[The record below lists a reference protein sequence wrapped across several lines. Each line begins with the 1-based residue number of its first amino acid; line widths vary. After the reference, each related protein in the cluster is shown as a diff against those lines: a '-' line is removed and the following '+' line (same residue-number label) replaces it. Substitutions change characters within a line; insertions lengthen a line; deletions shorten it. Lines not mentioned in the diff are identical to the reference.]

1 MPTSGQSE
9 AVAGNPPSRGVWW
22 HRWAFA
28 ACLATLGLVTRLRA
42 LNVGYISDDHWQLA
56 MLRGTYGVERGPFGL
71 FSFVRGDP
79 EEFEALRRS
88 GVLPWWASEDLAFNF
103 MRPLSSFLIWV
114 DAQLWP
120 ENPTLQHAHSL
131 VWWAALLV
139 VAGLL
144 LWRLLP
150 GPMAIVAG
158 LIYVFD
164 ISSIYPVAW
173 LANRS
178 SLVATTFA
186 ALAFL
191 LHLRWREDD
200 WAGGRWLSALCFG
213 LALSAGEYA
222 LPLLAFVGAYELFRA
237 GPVRERVMAGL
248 PVVGLGIAFVVIH
261 RLLGFGTNLDAM
273 YVDPFEAPGLWFQ
286 NVGFRWMQMWGLLS
300 FGIPISNEAFVDR
313 AGTLLDWAGLGHDA
327 GSRAVHLLLAIA
339 AIPGSLALAWGARGG
354 LELAER
360 RTMTWLGLAAAV
372 ALIPLTS
379 VEAHSRLLQLPTLA
393 AAGAWGAIVVA
404 VGRGLADRMGR
415 RSVAAAMSPFVALAL
430 WTHLAGDAWW
440 SQYALDMLVKRSVEV
455 KQQCRTPEM
464 RAVDLDGK
472 DVVLLNA
479 WDKDIALLCGFEAE
493 LDGQRPRSWQ
503 TLGIVD
509 GALIAK
515 RGGGRR
521 MRLQVV
527 DGDPWLTHQN
537 EFFCRAEADPIRR
550 GDLIESGGMKVEVQA
565 LDADGH
571 PTQIRVQF
579 EDRLED
585 PRYVFVVFGP
595 KGLTPVRPPAGKRP
609 LVAPRLPTV
618 PAGVKAR

>member
-1 MPTSGQSE
+1 MGS
-9 AVAGNPPSRGVWW
+9 APPAGVWW

-28 ACLATLGLVTRLRA
+28 ACLAVLGVLTRLRA
-42 LNVGYISDDHWQLA
+42 LNIGYISDDHWQLA
-56 MLRGTYGVERGPFGL
+56 MLRGSYGVERGPFGL

-79 EEFEALRRS
+79 QEFEALRRT

-131 VWWAALLV
+131 LWWAALLV
-139 VAGLL
+139 VVALL
-144 LWRLLP
+144 LWRLMP
-150 GPMAIVAG
+150 PPMAIVAG
-158 LIYVFD
+158 LIYALD

-186 ALAFL
+186 VLAFL
-191 LHLRWREDD
+191 LHLRWREDG
-200 WAGGRWLSALCFG
+200 WAGARWLSALCFA
-213 LALSAGEYA
+213 LALTAGEYA
-222 LPLLAFVGAYELFRA
+222 LPLLAFVGAYELLRPE
-237 GPVRERVMAGL
+237 PVRERILAGL
-248 PVVGLGIAFVVIH
+248 PVVALGVGFVVLH

-273 YVDPFEAPGLWFQ
+273 YVDPFEAPGLWVQ
-286 NVGFRWMQMWGLLS
+286 NVGFRWMQMWGLVS
-300 FGIPISNEAFVDR
+300 FGIPVSNEAFVDR
-313 AGTLLDWAGLGHDA
+313 AGDLLTWFGMGTDA
-327 GSRAVHLLLAIA
+327 GSRAIHLLLALA
-339 AIPGSLALAWGARGG
+339 AIPGSLAVAWAARGG
-354 LELAER
+354 LEAQER
-360 RTMTWLGLAAAV
+360 RTMAWLGLAAAI

-379 VEAHSRLLQLPTLA
+379 VEAHSRLLQLPTVA
-393 AAGAWGAIVVA
+393 AAGAWGVITVS
-404 VGRGLADRMGR
+404 VGRGLMGRLGR
-415 RSVAAAMSPFVALAL
+415 RSVAVALSPVVALAL
-430 WTHLAGDAWW
+430 WTHLVGDGWW
-440 SQYALDMLVKRSVEV
+440 GQYAMRILVDRSVEV
-455 KQQCRTPEM
+455 TQQCRTPEM

-472 DVVLLNA
+472 DVIVLNA

-493 LDGQRPRSWQ
+493 LEGQRPRSWQ

-509 GALIAK
+509 AAFIAK
-515 RGGGRR
+515 RAGARR
-521 MRLQVV
+521 LRLQVV

-537 EFFCRAEADPIRR
+537 EFFCRAEADPITR
-550 GDLIESGGMKVEVQA
+550 GEVIESGGMKVKVES
-565 LDADGH
+565 LDAEGH
-571 PTQIRVQF
+571 PTQIRVQL

-595 KGLTPVRPPAGKRP
+595 DGLSPVEPPAGKRP